1 MRKNKCFSLSCS
13 AAAPRAAPDRL
24 DRAMPQRQRAR
35 LVVIRHVAT
44 LVRQSVTECS

>member
-1 MRKNKCFSLSCS
+1 MRKNKCFSLSRS
-13 AAAPRAAPDRL
+13 AAAPGRRRTGL

-35 LVVIRHVAT
+35 LVVIRHGAT